1 MEHQVFPL
9 QSVWMKKGYEARDYS
24 DWRSIQKPGK
34 NHLAEQVVAWPS
46 GNVVGHINKLLYV
59 ELG

>member
-1 MEHQVFPL
+1 
-9 QSVWMKKGYEARDYS
+9 MKKGYEARDYS